1 VFYGIWDFRHP
12 VAESYIKTC
21 VYWNITHSGLLLLG
35 EDVGEFFLNAL
46 QLIRLAFKKHELDTN
61 TFVKKLG
68 REIFLTKF
76 CQTDC
81 FSFFVK

>member
-1 VFYGIWDFRHP
+1 ML
-12 VAESYIKTC
+12 E
-21 VYWNITHSGLLLLG
+21 N
-35 EDVGEFFLNAL
+35 FFLNAL
-46 QLIRLAFKKHELDTN
+46 QLIGQAFKKHGLDTN

-81 FSFFVK
+81 FPFCVK